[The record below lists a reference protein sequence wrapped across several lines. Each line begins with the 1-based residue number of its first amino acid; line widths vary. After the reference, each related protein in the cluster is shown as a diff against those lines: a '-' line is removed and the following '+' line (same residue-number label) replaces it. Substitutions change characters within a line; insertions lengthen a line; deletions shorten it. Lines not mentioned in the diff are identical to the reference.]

1 MICVLRGI
9 RVAVGMGRRQKCCC
23 YFTRTTPSR
32 RVTHY
37 HTRLLTHGSLAKT
50 FYHTYDRKPRSLPTI
65 FAFLMSA
72 WLTFFGTP

>member
-9 RVAVGMGRRQKCCC
+9 DTRVVGMGRRQNCC

-32 RVTHY
+32 LVTHY
-37 HTRLLTHGSLAKT
+37 HTRLTHGSLAKT
-50 FYHTYDRKPRSLPTI
+50 FHLTYDRKPRSLPTI